1 MLKSQKSAVRVS
13 DSLGSL
19 LSFVPLTPNQ
29 LTLLSVLLALAGA
42 YFAYAGSI
50 QHCLVLFVLAFFIDA
65 VDGAVARA
73 KRLASKRGAFL
84 DGIAD
89 RVVEFLFIVSLYL
102 FAPSF
107 ILWLFAILFFGTC
120 MTSFVKAYAE
130 HRELLSKKAAS
141 SLPGLLERAER
152 CLLLLLAMLLLMFG
166 YKLYAAYVVFGTA
179 LLCIVTF
186 LQRFWLAWGAK
197 D

>member
-1 MLKSQKSAVRVS
+1 
-13 DSLGSL
+13 
-19 LSFVPLTPNQ
+19 
-29 LTLLSVLLALAGA
+29 ALAGA

-50 QHCLVLFVLAFFIDA
+50 QYCFILFALAFFIDA

-73 KRLASKRGAFL
+73 KRLTSKKGAFL
-84 DGIAD
+84 DGITD

-130 HRELLSKKAAS
+130 HKELLSKKDAS

-152 CLLLLLAMLLLMFG
+152 CILLLLAMALLMFG
-166 YKLYAAYVVFGTA
+166 YKLYAAYVIFGTA

-186 LQRFWLAWGAK
+186 LQRFWLAWAAK